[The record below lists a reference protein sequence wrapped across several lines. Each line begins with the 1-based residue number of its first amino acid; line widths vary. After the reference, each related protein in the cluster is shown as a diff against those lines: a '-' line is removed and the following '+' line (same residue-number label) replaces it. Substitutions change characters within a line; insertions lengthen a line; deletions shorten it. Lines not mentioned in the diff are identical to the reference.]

1 MKWDTTDT
9 AERGG
14 LASSL
19 LTRLQSPRCHRPNRI
34 PYNPSR
40 PAPYAA
46 PVCLDDFFTD
56 LPSRMKKRTRKA
68 KIKKEESNDIV
79 QCLLPSLMAL
89 KISAA
94 QCKVDTSTESS
105 GRRRGDVWISRST
118 QPSRS
123 FEKNIIGLIEAKHR
137 KCEIGDI
144 EWRDAMAQG
153 KAKAQSQSLTSYA
166 VTNCTDSHRFYN
178 AQTDDEII
186 IDGKV
191 VTKLQP
197 VDVLEKMLAQV
208 TPDNSYVTH
217 KSTPA
222 IAPMSET
229 KFRRALQRLADVY
242 RSCGLKKGDERIDPT
257 VSFVILKYI
266 GEKEREHRTL
276 DRVVK
281 VWDEYGTDKGNYRAD
296 FDEARK
302 DIFRG
307 NYGDSYKD
315 FKELVSFP
323 NKLANEH
330 YRLIYDELN
339 QFHFHGCN
347 FDVFGAI
354 YEEFASQSKKKEFGE
369 FYTRRHITGMIARL
383 LLRNETTGRDLKICD
398 PACGTGGFLT
408 EAYKALVTNYTR
420 SGKMNS
426 RLQRKLESQT
436 FWGFDNDEKSVART
450 KLNMFLVGDGHTH
463 IYHIKDSL
471 VEWDEENSWN
481 RDTFDYVLANPP
493 MGPYSGDAEISDF
506 SFTNESRCDLLFAER
521 IIAATKPGNEIGIVV
536 PDGMLEAPS
545 RENFRKK
552 LLYHCDIQA
561 VLSLTRFA
569 FAPYTKEK
577 TYALFLRKKQD
588 DELGENQTFPIWHFI
603 VDYDGFANSDKRFKT
618 KWHDDLPEL
627 EEKFDGALKLATLYS
642 DKLYFNAKRGEFER
656 AVNHRESED
665 GLTGL
670 KYGFVD
676 IATVNDSNFHNLLSE
691 FHLRPIETNPMTLAE
706 LDKRIKGLA
715 GQIGALSSD
724 FIKDTTTS
732 GN

>member
-1 MKWDTTDT
+1 MNGRRPRSSFK
-9 AERGG
+9 GG
-14 LASSL
+14 I
-19 LTRLQSPRCHRPNRI
+19 R
-34 PYNPSR
+34 
-40 PAPYAA
+40 
-46 PVCLDDFFTD
+46 
-56 LPSRMKKRTRKA
+56 RT

-79 QCLLPSLMAL
+79 QCLLPSLFAL
-89 KISAA
+89 KIPAA
-94 QCKVDTSTESS
+94 QIKFDTSTELS
-105 GRRRGDVWISRST
+105 GRRRGDVWISRRPQSST
-118 QPSRS
+118 A

-153 KAKAQSQSLTSYA
+153 KAKAQSQSIPFYA
-166 VTNCTDSHRFYN
+166 VSNCTDSHRFYN

-191 VTKLQP
+191 VTKLQSTE
-197 VDVLEKMLAQV
+197 VLEKMLAQV
-208 TPDNSYVTH
+208 TGDNSYVTH
-217 KSTPA
+217 KSTPS

-266 GEKEREHRTL
+266 GEKEKEHRTL

-281 VWDEYGTDKGNYRAD
+281 IWDEYGADKGNYRAD
-296 FDEARK
+296 FDQARK

-307 NYGDSYKD
+307 NYGDAYED

-323 NKLANEH
+323 SKLANEH
-330 YRLIYDELN
+330 YKMIYDELS

-354 YEEFASQSKKKEFGE
+354 YEEFASQQKKKEFGE
-369 FYTRRHITGMIARL
+369 FYTRRHITGLMARL
-383 LLRNETTGRDLKICD
+383 LLRNETTGRDLKVCD

-408 EAYKALVTNYTR
+408 EAYKVLVTNYTK
-420 SGKMNS
+420 SGKMNA
-426 RLQRKLESQT
+426 RVKQKLESQT

-463 IYHIKDSL
+463 IYHMKDSL
-471 VEWDEENSWN
+471 AEWDEENSWSKE
-481 RDTFDYVLANPP
+481 TFDYVLANPP
-493 MGPYSGDAEISDF
+493 MGMYSGDADVNDF
-506 SFTNESRCDLLFAER
+506 SFTNESRCELLFAER
-521 IIAATKPGNEIGIVV
+521 IIAATKPGSDIAIVV

-552 LLYHCDIQA
+552 LLYNCDVQA
-561 VLSLTRFA
+561 VLSLTRYA

-577 TYALFLRKKQD
+577 TYALFLRKKQ
-588 DELGENQTFPIWHFI
+588 EEEVGEIQSTPIWHFI
-603 VDYDGFANSDKRFKT
+603 VDYDGYANSDKRFKT

-627 EEKFDGALKLATLYS
+627 EEKFDGAMDLAMRFS
-642 DKLYFNAKRGEFER
+642 DKPYFKSRRGEFER
-656 AVNHRESED
+656 PVNHRESEA

-676 IATVNDSNFHNLLSE
+676 IAEVNDSNFHNLLSE
-691 FHLRPIETNPMTLAE
+691 FYLRPIESEPMTLE
-706 LDKRIKGLA
+706 DLDERIKELTST
-715 GQIGALSSD
+715 ISSLSIE
-724 FIKDTTTS
+724 FIRDTTPLAS
-732 GN
+732 KPK